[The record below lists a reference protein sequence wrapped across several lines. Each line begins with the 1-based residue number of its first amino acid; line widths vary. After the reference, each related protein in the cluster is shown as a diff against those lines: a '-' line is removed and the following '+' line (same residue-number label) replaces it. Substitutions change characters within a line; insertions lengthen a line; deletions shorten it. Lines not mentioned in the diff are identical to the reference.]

1 MASAAETRENQIY
14 GHAGGV
20 RRLGWP
26 RRWGYRAQPPISI
39 EARLH
44 LESSAGGKD
53 QDGGPALKLMRRKE
67 DPRAPGGHP
76 TGINTLAAGEAI
88 YNRPRGVW
96 DFFNGR

>member
-1 MASAAETRENQIY
+1 M
-14 GHAGGV
+14 
-20 RRLGWP
+20 
-26 RRWGYRAQPPISI
+26 
-39 EARLH
+39 
-44 LESSAGGKD
+44 
-53 QDGGPALKLMRRKE
+53 KLMRRKE